1 MRIQFLL
8 ILISDNALGLAKF
21 MNYYSPL
28 VVYSIA
34 QWLNDDPASSSLY
47 NTTKI
52 PFQTDGPLSDWLEGL
67 ARRLGSK
74 HFSFDRIEKQ
84 RHLFNIHWL
93 ISSM

>member
-34 QWLNDDPASSSLY
+34 QWLNDDPASSSVY

-67 ARRLGSK
+67 APSISASIGLKNSAI
-74 HFSFDRIEKQ
+74 FSIFIG
-84 RHLFNIHWL
+84 
-93 ISSM
+93 